1 MVDSWYCLDRVVPE
15 RMRQVS
21 KWSEVGNHKRRTLNT
36 RLSSGTSAHTSS
48 RLRNAPGRTVWS
60 DLILYQNKLKMK
72 PTYREKIV
80 LDDFFRGFRFTLKGG
95 PEHWKLLYYSPLWAN
110 AKYLS
115 KLNPIVQKPSLNFA
129 TWNLFKKTYLL
140 IHQCKVGRNTYR
152 NTNLRWDSIDFFE
165 NLSKTPNLETHVRI
179 RYKETN

>member
-1 MVDSWYCLDRVVPE
+1 MEPARDSKFGFSNKEIFNFSKPLNGSSLTLYSEFRRNHPSSCLSCVVLIE
-15 RMRQVS
+15 
-21 KWSEVGNHKRRTLNT
+21 HKKFDPRFWINYVPTLLCFF
-36 RLSSGTSAHTSS
+36 LSF
-48 RLRNAPGRTVWS
+48 L
-60 DLILYQNKLKMK
+60 
-72 PTYREKIV
+72 
-80 LDDFFRGFRFTLKGG
+80 LDGVQFLVKGG

-140 IHQCKVGRNTYR
+140 FHQCKVGRNTYR